1 MGILIIFE
9 IKCKNLVLGDFDRGV
24 STQNKWHITPYI
36 LGPSFISIG
45 HVLLGLCP

>member
-24 STQNKWHITPYI
+24 STQNKWQTTPYT
-36 LGPSFISIG
+36 LGPSFNSFG
-45 HVLLGLCP
+45 QVFLGLCP